1 MTQQLDR
8 NRTYIQDIL
17 NAIQL
22 CGIFIQGMTFE
33 QFEKDLKTVSAVQHQ
48 ILIIGEATKRLS
60 AEFRNQHHHIPW
72 RSMAGMRDI
81 LIHSY
86 ENADLEEIWKTIQDV
101 MPELVKQVSKL

>member
-8 NRTYIQDIL
+8 NKAYIQDIL

-22 CGIFIQGMTFE
+22 CGIFIQSMTFE

-60 AEFRNQHHHIPW
+60 TEFRNQHSNIPW
-72 RSMAGMRDI
+72 KAMAGMRDI

-86 ENADLEEIWKTIQDV
+86 ENADLGEIWKTIRDV
-101 MPELVKQVSKL
+101 MPKIAINLSKI